1 MEHWLSLRALEHFD
15 ALFPVEQERVQD
27 QFDGGGA
34 LSGNRTFYEFFAGA
48 GMARAGLGTGWT
60 CLFANDIDQKK
71 CATYE
76 DNWRDEV
83 MKPSDVKLLTT
94 ADLPGEPSLIW
105 ASFPCQDLSL
115 AGAGAGLKGDRSGTF
130 WPFWQ
135 LISKLIDEGRAPAI
149 VALENVAATLTSHGG
164 KDFEALCLALVDKG
178 YNIGARVIDAAL
190 FVPQS
195 RPRMFLIAVHE
206 DVEIPAEL
214 VEASGS
220 LVGID
225 KHVSAAFERI
235 KGRVKDAPKL
245 QRVVDGW
252 INWSLPQPTIK
263 PKSLYELLEHEPTGV
278 EWHSEEETQTLLDR
292 MSETNKRKL
301 AKARKAKQKV
311 FGTAYRRTR
320 VEGGVKSVRT
330 EVRFDGISGCLR
342 TPAGGSSRQIVIE
355 VNGNGTRSR
364 LMTVRE
370 GARLMGLPETY
381 VLPSA
386 YNEGYHLV
394 GDGVAVGVVRYLAES
409 IFEPVIDAD
418 AASVKKAA

>member
-1 MEHWLSLRALEHFD
+1 MGR
-15 ALFPVEQERVQD
+15 
-27 QFDGGGA
+27 G
-34 LSGNRTFYEFFAGA
+34 FYEFFAGA
-48 GMARAGLGTGWT
+48 GMARAGLGSGWS

-76 DNWRDEV
+76 DNWRDGV
-83 MKPSDVKLLTT
+83 IKPSDVKLLTT
-94 ADLPGEPSLIW
+94 ADLPGEPSLVW

-130 WPFWQ
+130 WPFWR
-135 LISKLIDEGRAPAI
+135 LISNLIDEGRAPGI

-178 YNIGARVIDAAL
+178 YNLGARVIDAAL

-214 VEASGS
+214 VEQSGS
-220 LVGID
+220 LAGID
-225 KHVSAAFERI
+225 KHVAAAFERI
-235 KGRVKDAPKL
+235 KSRVQDTPEL

-252 INWSLPQPTIK
+252 INWALPQPTTK
-263 PKSLYELLEHEPTGV
+263 PKSLDELIEHEPSGV
-278 EWHSEEETQTLLDR
+278 EWHSDEETQTLLDR

-301 AKARKAKQKV
+301 SKARKAKTKV

-355 VNGNGTRSR
+355 VNGNKTRSR

-394 GDGVAVGVVRYLAES
+394 GDGVAVGVVRYLADS